1 MNYVAIF
8 WGSSRG
14 DLISKLV
21 FCCCKHVII
30 FQGMKAWV
38 TMQLNKK
45 HAPFVIGIHCMAHT
59 CNLAMQSFLNL
70 SFVVKIKSMYI
81 YSPCIYIFSHSFRWG
96 TLSMQSWQKKLK
108 QGGKIFHN
116 VKIWKSWCLHLPN
129 MFYSTIRLLGSRSRW
144 VITC

>member
-1 MNYVAIF
+1 MLMNYVAIF

-59 CNLAMQSFLNL
+59 CNLAMQSFLNISL
-70 SFVVKIKSMYI
+70 VAKIKAMYI
-81 YSPCIYIFSHSFRWG
+81 YSPRIYIFL
-96 TLSMQSWQKKLK
+96 TLLDEEHWACKVDK
-108 QGGKIFHN
+108 
-116 VKIWKSWCLHLPN
+116 KIWNKVGRSFIML
-129 MFYSTIRLLGSRSRW
+129 RLENLDACTYQ
-144 VITC
+144 TCFAIL